1 MANKQSLITNLMGL
15 SFRST
20 LANSCGTG
28 IRSSTNDPSRKPL
41 DNRVLHAVKCERP
54 TLLSL
59 VPCLFFLCF
68 HLFFFPQ
75 FIART
80 SRQASRRV
88 R

>member
-1 MANKQSLITNLMGL
+1 MVNEQPLNTDLMGL

-59 VPCLFFLCF
+59 VPCLFFF
-68 HLFFFPQ
+68 FVQLFFFLQ

-80 SRQASRRV
+80 SRQASRRA